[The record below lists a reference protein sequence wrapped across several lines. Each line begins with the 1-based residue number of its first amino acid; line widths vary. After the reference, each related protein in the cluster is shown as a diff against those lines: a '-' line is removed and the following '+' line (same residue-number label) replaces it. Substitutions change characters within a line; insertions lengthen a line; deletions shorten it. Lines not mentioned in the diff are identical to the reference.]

1 MIRPDGTVADAIL
14 PPITEAQRVPSIGTQ
29 LTLTPEPR
37 IVAARCARRATIARR
52 EDRATT
58 YQLRTL
64 AGLPVRVATV
74 RALEL

>member
-1 MIRPDGTVADAIL
+1 MTRTDSRYQEARDAR
-14 PPITEAQRVPSIGTQ
+14 Q
-29 LTLTPEPR
+29 
-37 IVAARCARRATIARR
+37 RRAHIARR